1 MENLLRRENSK
12 VSESRKRTLRGKM
25 EKSLNPLKESHASN
39 AMDMDISK
47 KECPNYLT
55 GKGKVYATTL
65 SDSDSSSSNSD
76 ESCDGEGN
84 FSAFMT
90 IAYVESLDD
99 LSVLVKELGEHTEL
113 GSIEIVEESDD
124 EEDDKTVGL
133 QETYN
138 FLLKKTG
145 EYAKVAN
152 AAIKKMKR
160 AKQDYKSLLLR

>member
-1 MENLLRRENSK
+1 MENLLRRENSE

-65 SDSDSSSSNSD
+65 SDSDSSNSD
-76 ESCDGEGN
+76 SEESCDREGN
-84 FSAFMT
+84 YSTFMT
-90 IAYVESLDD
+90 IAPVESLDN
-99 LSVLVKELGEHTEL
+99 LSLLVDKLRDHTEMESM
-113 GSIEIVEESDD
+113 GVVEESDVKDD
-124 EEDDKTVGL
+124 ERTVGL

-138 FLLKKTG
+138 SLLEKFEK
-145 EYAKVAN
+145 YARVAK
-152 AAIKKMKR
+152 AAIKKMK
-160 AKQDYKSLLLR
+160 KVEEDIGVF

>member
-1 MENLLRRENSK
+1 MENLLRRENSE

-65 SDSDSSSSNSD
+65 SDSDSSNSD
-76 ESCDGEGN
+76 SEESCDREGN
-84 FSAFMT
+84 YSTFMT
-90 IAYVESLDD
+90 IAPVESLDN
-99 LSVLVKELGEHTEL
+99 LSLLVDKLKDHTEMESM
-113 GSIEIVEESDD
+113 GVVEESDVKDD
-124 EEDDKTVGL
+124 ERTVGL

-138 FLLKKTG
+138 SLLEKFEK
-145 EYAKVAN
+145 YARVAK
-152 AAIKKMKR
+152 AAIKKMK
-160 AKQDYKSLLLR
+160 KVEEDIGVF